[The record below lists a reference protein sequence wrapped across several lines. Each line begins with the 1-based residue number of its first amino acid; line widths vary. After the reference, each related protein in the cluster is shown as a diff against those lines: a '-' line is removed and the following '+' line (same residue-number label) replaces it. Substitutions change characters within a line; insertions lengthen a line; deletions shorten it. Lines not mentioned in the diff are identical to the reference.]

1 MRIGELKKMNE
12 GESTISKSQQRLT
25 LRQVAK
31 ELNYKDELATR
42 RWLKKNG
49 IQIHRLAKENF
60 VYQIEFDLVFERL
73 YVNGLRIKHP
83 QKWKDMYRVVCKD
96 NTLYELMVMEVEES
110 TPRIPMTKVSLRSKS
125 DDKLY
130 KSLLI

>member
-49 IQIHRLAKENF
+49 IQKHRLAKENF

>member
-1 MRIGELKKMNE
+1 MEE
-12 GESTISKSQQRLT
+12 VVSTISKSQPRLT

-42 RWLKKNG
+42 RWLKKMG
-49 IQIHRLAKENF
+49 VQIHRMAKDNY
-60 VYQIEFDLVFERL
+60 VYQIELDLILERP
-73 YVNGLRIKHP
+73 YVNSLRIKHP
-83 QKWKDMYRVVCKD
+83 QKWKEIYRRACKD
-96 NTLYELMVMEVEES
+96 DTIYELMVMEIEES
-110 TPRIPMTKVSLRSKS
+110 TPRLPMTKVSLRSKS

>member
-1 MRIGELKKMNE
+1 MEKV
-12 GESTISKSQQRLT
+12 ESTISKSQPRLT

-83 QKWKDMYRVVCKD
+83 QKWKEIYRLACKD
-96 NTLYELMVMEVEES
+96 DILFELMVMEMEES

-125 DDKLY
+125 DDKRY

>member
-1 MRIGELKKMNE
+1 MNE
-12 GESTISKSQQRLT
+12 VESTISKSQPRLT

-31 ELNYKDELATR
+31 ELKYKDDLATR

-83 QKWKDMYRVVCKD
+83 QKWKEIYRLACKD
-96 NTLYELMVMEVEES
+96 DILFELIVSEMEDS

>member
-1 MRIGELKKMNE
+1 MDEV
-12 GESTISKSQQRLT
+12 ESTISKSQPRLT

-31 ELNYKDELATR
+31 ELNYKDDLATR

-60 VYQIEFDLVFERL
+60 VYQIEFDLVLERL
-73 YVNGLRIKHP
+73 YVNGLRMKHP
-83 QKWKDMYRVVCKD
+83 QKWKEIYRLACKD
-96 NTLYELMVMEVEES
+96 DILYELMVMEMEDS

>member
-1 MRIGELKKMNE
+1 MNE
-12 GESTISKSQQRLT
+12 VESTISKSQPRLT

-31 ELNYKDELATR
+31 ELKYKDDLATR

-83 QKWKDMYRVVCKD
+83 QKWKEIYRLACKD
-96 NTLYELMVMEVEES
+96 DILFELMVMEMEDS

>member
-1 MRIGELKKMNE
+1 MNE
-12 GESTISKSQQRLT
+12 GESTILKSQPRLT

>member
-1 MRIGELKKMNE
+1 MNE
-12 GESTISKSQQRLT
+12 GESTILKSQPRLT

-49 IQIHRLAKENF
+49 IQKHRLAKENF

>member
-1 MRIGELKKMNE
+1 MNE
-12 GESTISKSQQRLT
+12 VESTISKSQPRLT

-31 ELNYKDELATR
+31 ELKYKDDLATR

-83 QKWKDMYRVVCKD
+83 QKWKEIYRLACKD
-96 NTLYELMVMEVEES
+96 DILFELMVMEMEES

-125 DDKLY
+125 DDKRY

>member
-1 MRIGELKKMNE
+1 MEE
-12 GESTISKSQQRLT
+12 VESTISKSQPRLT
-25 LRQVAK
+25 LRQVAA

-125 DDKLY
+125 DDKRY
-130 KSLLI
+130 KSLLV

>member
-1 MRIGELKKMNE
+1 MNE
-12 GESTISKSQQRLT
+12 VESTISKSQPRLT

-31 ELNYKDELATR
+31 ELKYKDDLATR

-83 QKWKDMYRVVCKD
+83 QKWKEIYRLACKD
-96 NTLYELMVMEVEES
+96 DILFELIVIEMEDS

>member
-1 MRIGELKKMNE
+1 MNE
-12 GESTISKSQQRLT
+12 VESTISKSQPRLT

-31 ELNYKDELATR
+31 ELKYKDDLATR

-73 YVNGLRIKHP
+73 YVNGLRMKHP
-83 QKWKDMYRVVCKD
+83 QKWKEIYRLACKD
-96 NTLYELMVMEVEES
+96 DILFELMVMEMEDS

-125 DDKLY
+125 DDKRY
-130 KSLLI
+130 KSLLV

>member
-1 MRIGELKKMNE
+1 MNE
-12 GESTISKSQQRLT
+12 VESTISKSQPRLT

-31 ELNYKDELATR
+31 ELKYKDDLATR

-83 QKWKDMYRVVCKD
+83 QKWKEIYRLTCKD
-96 NTLYELMVMEVEES
+96 DILFELMVMEVEES

-125 DDKLY
+125 DDKRY
-130 KSLLI
+130 KSLLV

>member
-1 MRIGELKKMNE
+1 MNE
-12 GESTISKSQQRLT
+12 GESTILKSQPRLT

-125 DDKLY
+125 DDKRY
-130 KSLLI
+130 KSLLV

>member
-1 MRIGELKKMNE
+1 MNE
-12 GESTISKSQQRLT
+12 VESTISKSQPRLT

-31 ELNYKDELATR
+31 ELKYKDDLATR

-60 VYQIEFDLVFERL
+60 VYQIEFDLVFDRP
-73 YVNGLRIKHP
+73 YVNSLRNQYP
-83 QKWKDMYRVVCKD
+83 QKWKEIYRLACKD
-96 NTLYELMVMEVEES
+96 DILFELMVMEMEDS

>member
-1 MRIGELKKMNE
+1 MEE
-12 GESTISKSQQRLT
+12 VESTISKSQPRLT

-31 ELNYKDELATR
+31 ELKYKDDLATR

-60 VYQIEFDLVFERL
+60 VYQIEFDLVLDRP
-73 YVNGLRIKHP
+73 YVNSLRMKHP
-83 QKWKDMYRVVCKD
+83 QKWKEIYRLACKD
-96 NTLYELMVMEVEES
+96 DILFELIVIEMEDS

>member
-1 MRIGELKKMNE
+1 MNE
-12 GESTISKSQQRLT
+12 VESTISKSQPRLT

-31 ELNYKDELATR
+31 ELKYKDDLATR

-83 QKWKDMYRVVCKD
+83 QKWKEIYRLACKD
-96 NTLYELMVMEVEES
+96 DILFELMVMEMEDS

-125 DDKLY
+125 DDKRY
-130 KSLLI
+130 KSLLV

>member
-1 MRIGELKKMNE
+1 MNE
-12 GESTISKSQQRLT
+12 VESTISKSQPRLT

-31 ELNYKDELATR
+31 ELKYKDDLATR

-83 QKWKDMYRVVCKD
+83 QKWKEIYRLACKD
-96 NTLYELMVMEVEES
+96 DILFELMVMEMEDS
-110 TPRIPMTKVSLRSKS
+110 TPRIPMTKVSLRSNS

>member
-1 MRIGELKKMNE
+1 MNE
-12 GESTISKSQQRLT
+12 VESTISKSQPRLT

-31 ELNYKDELATR
+31 ELKYKDDLATR

-83 QKWKDMYRVVCKD
+83 QKWKEIYRLACKD
-96 NTLYELMVMEVEES
+96 DILFELMVMEMEES

>member
-1 MRIGELKKMNE
+1 MNE
-12 GESTISKSQQRLT
+12 VESTISKSQPRLT

-42 RWLKKNG
+42 RWLKMNG
-49 IQIHRLAKENF
+49 IKVHRLAKNNV
-60 VYQIEFDLVFERL
+60 VYQVDLVLVLEKPF
-73 YVNGLRIKHP
+73 VTSLRNKHP
-83 QKWKDMYRVVCKD
+83 QKWKEIYRRACKD
-96 NTLYELMVMEVEES
+96 DTLYELMVMEMEDS

-125 DDKLY
+125 DDKRY

>member
-1 MRIGELKKMNE
+1 MNE
-12 GESTISKSQQRLT
+12 VESTISKSQPRLT

-83 QKWKDMYRVVCKD
+83 QKWKEIYRLACKD
-96 NTLYELMVMEVEES
+96 DILFELMVMEMEDS

-125 DDKLY
+125 DDKRY
-130 KSLLI
+130 KSLLV

>member
-1 MRIGELKKMNE
+1 MEE
-12 GESTISKSQQRLT
+12 VESTISKSQPRLT
-25 LRQVAK
+25 LRQVAA

-49 IQIHRLAKENF
+49 IQKHRLAKENF

-83 QKWKDMYRVVCKD
+83 QKWKEIYRLACKD
-96 NTLYELMVMEVEES
+96 DILFDLMVMEMEDS

-125 DDKLY
+125 DDKRY
-130 KSLLI
+130 KSLLV

>member
-1 MRIGELKKMNE
+1 MEE
-12 GESTISKSQQRLT
+12 VEFTISKSQPRLT
-25 LRQVAK
+25 LRQVAA

-49 IQIHRLAKENF
+49 IQKHRLAKENF
-60 VYQIEFDLVFERL
+60 VYQIEFDLVFDRP
-73 YVNGLRIKHP
+73 YVTSLRIKHP
-83 QKWKDMYRVVCKD
+83 QKWKEMYRVVCKD
-96 NTLYELMVMEVEES
+96 KSLYELMVMEMGES
-110 TPRIPMTKVSLRSKS
+110 AQFTPMTKVSLKSTS